1 METRLLRS
9 FLAVVRTGGITTAAA
24 ELSFVQSTVT
34 AHVQSLERL
43 VGVPLFERLPGGTV
57 PTDAGRRL
65 AGHAADL
72 LDREDRMLAEFGPEG
87 HRPAGIVRLHAPESI
102 CAYCL
107 PPVLRRLGRR
117 HPDVRLSLVP
127 ATTKAALTAVL
138 DRRADL
144 ALILEPSV
152 ATAGLDVVD
161 LAPQRLSVVAP
172 PDTALPRDRAPTVA
186 ELAAAGVLL
195 LEDGCG
201 YSDELAALL
210 AAVDPATSPPRYGSV
225 ETVKRCVEAGL
236 GVALLPALTVEA
248 EAEQGRLV
256 ELTPPPMAD
265 RRLWL
270 VRQTNRWASPAVE
283 AVRTLLVAECG
294 IDETAPS

>member
-9 FLAVVRTGGITTAAA
+9 FLAVVRTGGITAAAA

-43 VGVPLFERLPGGTV
+43 LGVPLFERLPGGTL

-65 AGHAADL
+65 AGHAADI
-72 LDREDRMLAEFGPEG
+72 LDREDRMLAEFGPAG
-87 HRPAGIVRLHAPESI
+87 LRPAGIVRLCAPESI

-107 PPVLRRLGRR
+107 PPVLRLLGRR
-117 HPDVRLSLVP
+117 YPDVRLSLVP

-144 ALILEPSV
+144 ALVMEPAV
-152 ATAGLDVVD
+152 AAAGIDVVG
-161 LAPQRLSVVAP
+161 LAPQRLSVIAP
-172 PDTALPRDRAPTVA
+172 PDTALPRDRAPTIA
-186 ELAAAGVLL
+186 ELAAEGVLL
-195 LEDGCG
+195 LEEGCG

-210 AAVDPATSPPRYGSV
+210 AAVDPTTSPPRYGSV

-236 GVALLPALTVEA
+236 GVALLPALTVETESA
-248 EAEQGRLV
+248 QARLV
-256 ELTPPPMAD
+256 ELEPPPMAAQQ
-265 RRLWL
+265 LWL
-270 VRQTNRWASPAVE
+270 ARQASRWASPAVQ
-283 AVRTLLVAECG
+283 AVCTLLVEECG
-294 IDETAPS
+294 IDGAARA